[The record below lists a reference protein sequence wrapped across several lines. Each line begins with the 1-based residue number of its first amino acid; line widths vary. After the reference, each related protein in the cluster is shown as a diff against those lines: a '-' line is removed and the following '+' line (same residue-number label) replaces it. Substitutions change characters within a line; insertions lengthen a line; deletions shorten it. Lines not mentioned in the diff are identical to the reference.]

1 MKWYLATNEID
12 VFHYGPM
19 EDDMETT
26 TGQPKLFFYTT
37 EEELITALDIYGQQ
51 YQEPI
56 IVENTAL
63 EDIPPEPPLL
73 D

>member
-37 EEELITALDIYGQQ
+37 EEELISVLASYGQQ
-51 YQEPI
+51 YRESAMIEDTPSEP
-56 IVENTAL
+56 TL
-63 EDIPPEPPLL
+63 PEE
-73 D
+73 